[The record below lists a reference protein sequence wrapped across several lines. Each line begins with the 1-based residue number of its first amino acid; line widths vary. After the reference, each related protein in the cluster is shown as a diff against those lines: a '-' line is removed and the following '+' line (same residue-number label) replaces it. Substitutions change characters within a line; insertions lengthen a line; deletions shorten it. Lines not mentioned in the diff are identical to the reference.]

1 MKAGDIVRFL
11 NAVGGGKVTRIEG
24 NIAYVED
31 SDGFETPTLV
41 KECVVVD
48 PDGGIM
54 PKKKFGNNEPSKY
67 EAPAVKKEQPAKM
80 PDQSSD
86 DIKIAETPEGNVLN
100 IVLAYEPDDIRNFS
114 TSPISA
120 YLVNDSNYYLYAVY
134 ATTGGNGLWTCRFDG
149 LVEPNTQVLVDE
161 LSREDLAEMSRFS
174 VQYVPFKRGKSFASK
189 APSCVEYRLDAT
201 KFYKL
206 HCFHPNLYF
215 EKPVIAFDIVKDD
228 LPQRQA
234 PIDANALE
242 QAMQTKKRLD
252 TVRPVSKH
260 KAKPETKEI
269 VEVDLHTNALLDTTA
284 GLTNGEIIEV
294 QLGEFRRV
302 MNENI
307 HRKGQ
312 KIVFIHGKGEGVLR
326 KAILDELKR
335 KYRSCE
341 AQDASFREY
350 GFGATLVTIH

>member
-54 PKKKFGNNEPSKY
+54 PKKKFGNNESSKY

-134 ATTGGNGLWTCRFDG
+134 ATTGGNGLWACRFDG
-149 LVEPNTQVLVDE
+149 LRNQTRKCLSTNCRAKTWRKCRVSPSNTCLSNAE
-161 LSREDLAEMSRFS
+161 NLSRQRHPHALNI
-174 VQYVPFKRGKSFASK
+174 ASMRLNSTNCIASTRTSISK
-189 APSCVEYRLDAT
+189 NPSSLST
-201 KFYKL
+201 
-206 HCFHPNLYF
+206 
-215 EKPVIAFDIVKDD
+215 
-228 LPQRQA
+228 
-234 PIDANALE
+234 
-242 QAMQTKKRLD
+242 
-252 TVRPVSKH
+252 S
-260 KAKPETKEI
+260 
-269 VEVDLHTNALLDTTA
+269 
-284 GLTNGEIIEV
+284 
-294 QLGEFRRV
+294 
-302 MNENI
+302 
-307 HRKGQ
+307 
-312 KIVFIHGKGEGVLR
+312 
-326 KAILDELKR
+326 
-335 KYRSCE
+335 
-341 AQDASFREY
+341 
-350 GFGATLVTIH
+350 